1 MTFWA
6 RDRREHAND
15 PETSPHLRVTAIR
28 LMVLGALLILDC
40 SSSAAGGPVSLG
52 KEQAPGAVAVAAQ
65 LSDVEPRYVSVS
77 IAPAEGTLIAGESGT
92 LNIEVRL
99 KDTVILREGPLTWD
113 LEGPPPVLWI
123 SSPPSSGVEFG
134 EQPHPEKPGQQL
146 LVKLAAPTD
155 GSRVLRTRV
164 HYSVGRRTKAGEHA
178 LWFDV
183 SVPLVAPG
191 GRKIEDLGVVR
202 LPFRV
207 DTHLRTKL
215 LMLLVVG
222 VVVFLFVVEWVRVDV
237 VGILMMV
244 LLPELGL
251 LDSRYA
257 FRGLSSNAVVAII
270 GVMIISYSLNRVG
283 LVGRMIR
290 PLRNLVGM
298 SVTRLIVFFSSL
310 IAAISSVMQ
319 NTGAA
324 VLFLPAIRIT
334 AARKMRISLSRV
346 LMPIGMAA
354 ILGGTLTMIGTS
366 PLILLNDLLPS
377 GMPKFGLLELTP
389 IGLALVVGGIAYLS
403 TVGRSLLAHLADD
416 SEEASLPR
424 PAEVAGLGFEC
435 YEEICG
441 PYELYVPDGY
451 QSGREPLDL
460 TKCRRR
466 YLVNVVAIST
476 DHGGKQVAP
485 APSTVLRGGM
495 ALCAYGPEVAIK
507 AFVRDHGLLLLDEP
521 RVFKHDIFDPAV
533 ASTVEVVVSPRSRLI
548 GRTIKDIRFRETFG
562 ISALALHQD
571 GKTYY
576 REMADRPLK
585 SGDAI
590 FVQGTWEQI
599 HSLRGLH
606 ENFIIMSALETEFQQ
621 PARMKRALVCFLVT
635 LGVMLGSSFYFQG
648 RAYNPIPLS
657 VCLMAGAL
665 GMIFT
670 KVLTVGEAYRA
681 VDWRTVFLLAGLIPL
696 GLAIDQTGT
705 AEWIAHGIVGGLGA
719 RMTPVLLL
727 SVLACM
733 SCGFTLVISNVG
745 ACTLLVPLGMSIAG
759 KIGVDPRVAAIVVGL
774 GVSNSFILPTHQVN
788 ALYMGPGSYRTKH
801 YIKVGGPLSLIYIAI
816 LVAMTYF
823 FYL

>member
-1 MTFWA
+1 M
-6 RDRREHAND
+6 
-15 PETSPHLRVTAIR
+15 
-28 LMVLGALLILDC
+28 MVLGALLILAW
-40 SSSAAGGPVSLG
+40 SSSADGGPVSLVE
-52 KEQAPGAVAVAAQ
+52 EQTLGAVAVAGQ
-65 LSDVEPRYVSVS
+65 PDDVEPRFVSVG
-77 IAPAEGTLIAGESGT
+77 IGPPERTLIAGESGT
-92 LNIEVRL
+92 LDIEVRL
-99 KDTVILREGPLTWD
+99 KDTAILPEGSLTWD

-123 SSPPSSGVEFG
+123 SSPPGSGVEFG

-164 HYSVGRRTKAGEHA
+164 NYSVGSRTKAGEHA

-183 SVPLVAPG
+183 SVPLVAPD

-202 LPFRV
+202 SPFRV
-207 DTHLRTKL
+207 DTRLRTKL

-222 VVVFLFVVEWVRVDV
+222 SVVFLFVVEWVRVDV

-257 FRGLSSNAVVAII
+257 FSGLSSNAVVAII

-283 LVGRMIR
+283 LVNRMIG

-298 SVTRLIVFFSSL
+298 SVTRLIVVFSSL

-334 AARKMRISLSRV
+334 AARRMRISLSRV

-366 PLILLNDLLPS
+366 PLILLNDLLPP

-389 IGLALVVGGIAYLS
+389 IGLALVLGGIGYLS
-403 TVGRSLLAHLADD
+403 TVGRSMLVRVTNDGV
-416 SEEASLPR
+416 EPSLPR
-424 PAEVAGLGFEC
+424 PAEVGAGSGLEC

-441 PYELYVPDGY
+441 PYELWVPDRY
-451 QSGREPLDL
+451 PLGRESLDL
-460 TKCRRR
+460 AEIRRR
-466 YLVNVVAIST
+466 FLVIVVAIST
-476 DHGGKQVAP
+476 DDGGKEVAP

-495 ALCAYGPEVAIK
+495 ALCVYGPKAAIK
-507 AFVRDHGLLLLDEP
+507 AFASDYGLLLRDEP
-521 RVFKHDIFDPAV
+521 RVFKNDIFDPAV
-533 ASTVEVVVSPRSRLI
+533 AGAVEIVVSPRSRLI
-548 GRTIKDIRFRETFG
+548 GQTLKHIRFRETFG

-576 REMADRPLK
+576 REMADRPLR

-590 FVQGTWEQI
+590 LVHGTWKQV
-599 HSLRGLH
+599 HSLQDLQ
-606 ENFIIMSALETEFQQ
+606 ENFIIISAIENEYQQ
-621 PARMKRALVCFLVT
+621 PDKMSRALICFLVT
-635 LGVMLGSSFYFQG
+635 LGLMLVSSFYFQG

-665 GMIFT
+665 GMIFS

-681 VDWRTVFLLAGLIPL
+681 VDWRAVFLLAGLIPL

-705 AEWIAHGIVGGLGA
+705 AEWIAQAIVGGLGEQ
-719 RMTPVLLL
+719 MTPMLLL
-727 SVLACM
+727 LVLAFM

-745 ACTLLVPLGMSIAG
+745 ACTMLVPLGMSIASR
-759 KIGVDPRVAAIVVGL
+759 IGVDPRVAAIVVGL

-788 ALYMGPGSYRTKH
+788 ALYMGPGSYRTRDYFK
-801 YIKVGGPLSLIYIAI
+801 IGGPLSLIYIAI